1 MKKIRKKLLSFFV
14 LIFLACLCT
23 GTTVFAETI
32 SGEIKTSNG
41 SAIIFSWKFDTE
53 TKTLTVEKVADIRT
67 NADGEAWK
75 PYQNEIEHVIIKNCG
90 FLAKGIGN
98 PKDITMLSDDGF
110 SWTIDVA
117 SRTVMLNGEGDF
129 RLTDIQWPSSYKS
142 YYDTIIIAD
151 EIGLLARHS
160 SMGGNGYGPT
170 GNVLVLGKNTRFATG
185 EEAIDLWPIC
195 QEFKVNS
202 DNPYYAVYDGALY
215 TKDYQ
220 TLLACPRNK
229 TTIQFPKEVKIIG
242 KSAFFNSAVQE
253 LIIPW
258 GVTTVERGQLP
269 KKSENSQNPTKI
281 VFPDTIT
288 DYQNGNFV
296 SRENGV
302 YLNIYYSR
310 HNQALTQGLAVSK
323 DEYNWH
329 PTLYPL
335 DSMAEFYPGHT
346 SEPSEPE
353 ESRLEPSQPSQSS
366 TPASEPSKPVDSP
379 SKPADTSK
387 PAQIASK
394 PASQSQVESSV
405 EQEKPSS
412 APAQSTIETESFL
425 QEESMLESST
435 PEISEQE
442 DSLESSE
449 ESLESSEEPSD
460 ESSLLEA
467 PGQASG
473 GVSWAIPLICAMG
486 AVAIVAAV
494 ILPILWKR
502 K

>member
-151 EIGLLARHS
+151 EIGLVARHS

-302 YLNIYYSR
+302 YLNIYYPR

-335 DSMAEFYPGHT
+335 DSLAEYYPNQA
-346 SEPSEPE
+346 
-353 ESRLEPSQPSQSS
+353 PSQPSSQPVSEPSAPSTPPESSQPS
-366 TPASEPSKPVDSP
+366 TPASSASSKPV
-379 SKPADTSK
+379 
-387 PAQIASK
+387 
-394 PASQSQVESSV
+394 ESSRPA
-405 EQEKPSS
+405 ESSAPSS
-412 APAQSTIETESFL
+412 APAESS
-425 QEESMLESST
+425 QPSEPSSAVSEPASESQPESSASAPEESM
-435 PEISEQE
+435 
-442 DSLESSE
+442 
-449 ESLESSEEPSD
+449 D
-460 ESSLLEA
+460 ESSDEA
-467 PGQASG
+467 SQVDAPDVSEADRK
-473 GVSWAIPLICAMG
+473 GVFPIVLTIG
-486 AVAIVAAV
+486 AVVVAAAL
-494 ILPILWKR
+494 ILLILRKR
-502 K
+502 R

>member
-32 SGEIKTSNG
+32 AGEIKTSNG
-41 SAIIFSWKFDTE
+41 SAVIFSWKFDTE
-53 TKTLTVEKVADIRT
+53 TKTLTVQKVADIRT

-75 PYQNEIEHVIIKNCG
+75 PYQNEIEHVIIKDCG
-90 FLAKGIGN
+90 FLAEGIGN
-98 PKDITMLSDDGF
+98 LKDITMLSDDGF

-117 SRTVMLNGEGDF
+117 FRTVMLNGEGDF
-129 RLTDIQWPSSYKS
+129 RLTDIQWPSAYKS

-151 EIGLLARHS
+151 GIGLLARHS

-302 YLNIYYSR
+302 YLNIYYPR

-335 DSMAEFYPGHT
+335 DSLAEYYPNQA
-346 SEPSEPE
+346 
-353 ESRLEPSQPSQSS
+353 PSQPSSQ
-366 TPASEPSKPVDSP
+366 PVSEPS
-379 SKPADTSK
+379 AR
-387 PAQIASK
+387 
-394 PASQSQVESSV
+394 ESS
-405 EQEKPSS
+405 
-412 APAQSTIETESFL
+412 
-425 QEESMLESST
+425 
-435 PEISEQE
+435 
-442 DSLESSE
+442 
-449 ESLESSEEPSD
+449 
-460 ESSLLEA
+460 
-467 PGQASG
+467 G
-473 GVSWAIPLICAMG
+473 
-486 AVAIVAAV
+486 
-494 ILPILWKR
+494 
-502 K
+502 